1 MYLDLGRWITG
12 SAWCWSG
19 PYRPEGASL
28 TAILYD
34 SMLSTYIKG
43 TWETQNHQTFCMRLV
58 LVSFTQY
65 NLQLHVHLL
74 LKHSTINLSLKIAQT
89 RTPNHQL
96 LGTQGPRDSHD
107 VSVYETCA
115 CVIYSATCVHYCHFP
130 VMFARG
136 TCAS

>member
-28 TAILYD
+28 LPYD
-34 SMLSTYIKG
+34 SMLSTYQGNIG
-43 TWETQNHQTFCMRLV
+43 DSEPPDILYETCACIIHTI
-58 LVSFTQY
+58 

-74 LKHSTINLSLKIAQT
+74 LKHSTINLSL
-89 RTPNHQL
+89 TPNQ
-96 LGTQGPRDSHD
+96 GTQGPRDSHD

-115 CVIYSATCVHYCHFP
+115 CVIYSASY
-130 VMFARG
+130 M
-136 TCAS
+136 CALLSFHINVCAGYMCFVKL